1 MKKTIFT
8 ATAFSAFLI
17 AGAAFAQTS
26 DQGTPNTL
34 HGSGDMMQDG
44 PHAAANPNASAETG
58 MRDSDKQAAHLKMCQ
73 NKWTAAKTNGT
84 TGGATH
90 DQFMNDCMNSM

>member
-8 ATAFSAFLI
+8 ATIFSAFLI
-17 AGAAFAQTS
+17 AGGVYAQTS

-44 PHAAANPNASAETG
+44 PHAAANPNASAEIG
-58 MRDSDKQAAHLKMCQ
+58 MRESDKQAAHMKACE
-73 NKWTAAKTNGT
+73 NKWTAAKDNGT
-84 TGGATH
+84 AGGQTH
-90 DQFMNDCMNSM
+90 REFMNACLSSM